1 MSNKYDANE
10 HIKVLAEINTLL
22 DVSNETQIKINA
34 LRKQLEKIDGLKKE
48 EDEIPYITE
57 SENMKKQ
64 QFDIGTYFTIKYYAD
79 KHSKTITRRGQFTK
93 ECEYGNHKVHGFP
106 YFKYF
111 DVDANGIRCASKSW
125 KISEVANVK

>member
-1 MSNKYDANE
+1 MFNN
-10 HIKVLAEINTLL
+10 N
-22 DVSNETQIKINA
+22 
-34 LRKQLEKIDGLKKE
+34 
-48 EDEIPYITE
+48 E

-64 QFDIGTYFTIKYYAD
+64 QFDIGTYFTIQYYAK
-79 KHSKTITRRGQFTK
+79 KHDKTITRRG
-93 ECEYGNHKVHGFP
+93 EGIAGGEYGNHKVYGFP

>member
-1 MSNKYDANE
+1 MWGIPVIS
-10 HIKVLAEINTLL
+10 HILIIMKAR
-22 DVSNETQIKINA
+22 IKM
-34 LRKQLEKIDGLKKE
+34 Q
-48 EDEIPYITE
+48 
-57 SENMKKQ
+57 KQ

-93 ECEYGNHKVHGFP
+93 ECEFGNHKVHGFP

-125 KISEVANVK
+125 KISEVSK